1 VIVVGPSQVAP
12 DPTWITASS
21 SHTEYVCAA
30 ENDRPCITE
39 STDAA
44 SPVIADGDTVSV
56 IVVVSAF
63 PAA

>member
-1 VIVVGPSQVAP
+1 V
-12 DPTWITASS
+12 
-21 SHTEYVCAA
+21 YVCAA
-30 ENDRPCITE
+30 ENANPCITE